1 MTRWIRDLNFST
13 KLVAIA
19 VAAVV
24 PVIVLTALFLTDK
37 QHNINVAVR
46 EQSGMQRYQNL
57 EAMLRP
63 LGIHE
68 VWSTAAVAG
77 EAVADKLQAAS
88 AEVTRAV
95 NQQDAGS
102 GDYGAPAGED
112 ARRWGD
118 VKFAWNTLATS
129 KPATGAEVAR
139 LH

>member
-19 VAAVV
+19 IAAVV

-46 EQSGMQRYQNL
+46 ELSGMQRYQNL

-68 VWSTAAVAG
+68 VVEHRGCGRRGSTG
-77 EAVADKLQAAS
+77 QAAG
-88 AEVTRAV
+88 R
-95 NQQDAGS
+95 QRRG
-102 GDYGAPAGED
+102 D
-112 ARRWGD
+112 ARGESAGRQQR
-118 VKFAWNTLATS
+118 
-129 KPATGAEVAR
+129 R
-139 LH
+139 LRRPGGRGRAPLGRRRSSPGTP